1 MFNQLGLIG
10 CGLMG
15 GSFALALKKAGL
27 VRRVVGYSKSPSTV
41 EKARRL
47 GVIDVAA
54 ESALLAVSGSDIVL
68 IAVPV
73 AASENT
79 FKAIR
84 HLVDPGVLFM
94 DVGSTKRDVVD
105 AARRVLKERLPSF
118 VPAHPIAGR
127 EVAGIEH
134 ADPGLYQ
141 GRKVILTPLPQTDA
155 TLVQKA
161 TDVWAAIGCQVL
173 KMRPENHDAAYAAV
187 SHLPHL
193 LAFAA
198 VRALAGQPRAA
209 DFLGLAGPGFRDF
222 TRIAASDPD
231 VWRDI
236 LLANAAQVRTQAR
249 HFRAALDTFEAA
261 LDAGDAHTL
270 RELIAEASRIRTQW
284 AAGAYAATPPSSD
297 PPCTAP
303 PSSTSPR

>member
-1 MFNQLGLIG
+1 MYNQLGLIG

-27 VRRVVGYSKSPSTV
+27 VKRVVGYSKSPSTV

-47 GVIDVAA
+47 GVIDVMA

-68 IAVPV
+68 MAVPV

-134 ADPGLYQ
+134 ADPALYQ

-173 KMRPENHDAAYAAV
+173 KMTPEHHDAAFAAV

-193 LAFAA
+193 LAFAYINA
-198 VRALAGQPRAA
+198 MAQQPLGQEY
-209 DFLGLAGPGFRDF
+209 LTLAGPGFRDF
-222 TRIAASDPD
+222 TRIAASDPT

-236 LLANAAQVRTQAR
+236 LLSNREEILKQSEAFRQALEQMERQMRDWNGPTLQEQIQAASTAR
-249 HFRAALDTFEAA
+249 
-261 LDAGDAHTL
+261 
-270 RELIAEASRIRTQW
+270 SQW
-284 AAGAYAATPPSSD
+284 SVGNKPT
-297 PPCTAP
+297 TG
-303 PSSTSPR
+303 R

>member
-47 GVIDVAA
+47 GVIDVMA

-68 IAVPV
+68 MAVPV

-84 HLVDPGVLFM
+84 HLVDPGVLFI

-127 EVAGIEH
+127 EVAGLEH
-134 ADPGLYQ
+134 ADAGLYQ
-141 GRKVILTPLPQTDA
+141 GRKVILTPL
-155 TLVQKA
+155 LQKA
-161 TDVWAAIGCQVL
+161 TDVWAAIGWKVL
-173 KMRPENHDAAYAAV
+173 KMTPEHHDAAFAAV

-193 LAFAA
+193 LAFAYINA
-198 VRALAGQPRAA
+198 MADQPRGQEY
-209 DFLGLAGPGFRDF
+209 LTLAGPGFRDF
-222 TRIAASDPD
+222 TRIAASDPT

-236 LLANAAQVRTQAR
+236 LLSNREEILKQSEAFRHALEQMERHMREWNGPALQEQIRSASDARSQWSLGGKPNAAR
-249 HFRAALDTFEAA
+249 
-261 LDAGDAHTL
+261 
-270 RELIAEASRIRTQW
+270 
-284 AAGAYAATPPSSD
+284 
-297 PPCTAP
+297 
-303 PSSTSPR
+303 

>member
-27 VRRVVGYSKSPSTV
+27 VKRVIGYSKSPSTV
-41 EKARRL
+41 EKARRM

-73 AASENT
+73 AATEAT

-127 EVAGIEH
+127 ETAGIEH
-134 ADPGLYQ
+134 ADATLYQ
-141 GRKVILTPLPQTDA
+141 GRKTILTPLPQTDPV
-155 TLVQKA
+155 LVQKA
-161 TDVWAAIGCQVL
+161 TDVWAAVGCQVL
-173 KMRPENHDAAYAAV
+173 KMSADHHDAAFAAV

-193 LAFAA
+193 LAFAYMNA
-198 VRALAGQPRAA
+198 MGEQPQGQEY
-209 DFLGLAGPGFRDF
+209 LSLAGPGFRDF
-222 TRIAASDPD
+222 SRIAASDPTI
-231 VWRDI
+231 WRDI
-236 LLANAAQVRTQAR
+236 LLSNREEILKQSEAFRQALEVLER
-249 HFRAALDTFEAA
+249 QMRDWNGSNLQTLIQTAS
-261 LDAGDAHTL
+261 DA
-270 RELIAEASRIRTQW
+270 RSQW
-284 AAGAYAATPPSSD
+284 QLGSKPPAT
-297 PPCTAP
+297 
-303 PSSTSPR
+303 R